1 MVHITHCGENIEKI
15 GDILDAAQKRFGLY
29 GLEKTT
35 MSEIAADLNMSKG
48 SIYYYFPDKE
58 KLYKAV
64 VEKEHTEFLENVK
77 ERINELDEP
86 VEMLKEYLRISQE
99 FFRSFLNLSRTR
111 MNEIVGLSPFMKE
124 IVTEQ
129 RTKEKVVLIEIFKKG
144 SEMGRFYLQNHED
157 VAILFL
163 DLIRGLR
170 RMIIGKKEIFYLE
183 NEEYEILQTKMN
195 LFADIFLRG
204 LTNK

>member
-77 ERINELDEP
+77 ERIHELDEP
-86 VEMLKEYLRISQE
+86 AEMLKEYLRISQE

-144 SEMGRFYLQNHED
+144 SEMSRFYLQNHED

-183 NEEYEILQTKMN
+183 NKEYEVLQTKMN